1 MKNTLHLHR
10 AAVMACV
17 ACAVSSAHALGS
29 ISANYS
35 IIGGIGNP
43 NFTYA
48 GNAYSPG
55 GGMAYG
61 VRTGGT
67 DTTVPANFFAVCVE
81 VGEPLNVPANNTHPN
96 VVPLIGSSTNGGGIT
111 GPVLFGSAR
120 TKALQKLWGS
130 YFGAASGG
138 GAPAY
143 AFQLAQWEI
152 TFDNALD
159 LTTLPGPGNM
169 FVSGGQF
176 QAGITD
182 VAETWLT
189 AIRNDVSD
197 AMPQTP
203 LLLLT
208 GPGVQDLVTP
218 VPEPATLI
226 AVAAG
231 LGAVLRRRRK

>member
-1 MKNTLHLHR
+1 MNTITHLR
-10 AAVMACV
+10 SAAAIGCI

-35 IIGGIGNP
+35 IVGGIGNP

-48 GNAYSPG
+48 GNPYSPG
-55 GGMAYG
+55 GGVAYG

-67 DTTVPANFFAVCVE
+67 DTTVPANFLAVCVE
-81 VGEPLNVPANNTHPN
+81 VGEPLNVPANNTHPD
-96 VVPLIGSSTNGGGIT
+96 VFPLLGSSTNGGGIS
-111 GPVLFGSAR
+111 GPVLFTAAR

-143 AFQLAQWEI
+143 AFQLASWEI
-152 TFDNALD
+152 AFDNALD

-189 AIRNDVSD
+189 AIRNDVND

-208 GPGVQDLVTP
+208 GQGVQDLVTP
-218 VPEPATLI
+218 VPEPATLA
-226 AVAAG
+226 AVALG